1 MRFGRQKRG
10 HPSGEHGGPKHMA
23 ADKGDDVQEATAM
36 REASSDPTQQLLSA
50 LGRFQRQLAAVQA
63 GDAKEL
69 WPDECMNQLIGAMEV
84 ALSNNWPE
92 VVESLSD
99 TGRVLQS
106 YENAECPKDA
116 LPFLNDAYEL
126 LCLMVGD
133 LIVDGVRPAVIDKW
147 TRRYHLALADMDTA
161 GIEIASDQDDPD
173 SDVGK
178 LPKDDLPFEMPP
190 LAQKR
195 EEASIDD
202 GLSTLDELPP
212 LESMLEMG
220 VAPVTTA
227 KTEQDDVPDLAD
239 AISNEDMEL
248 LRTVAAADT
257 EEDSADVEE
266 QESTG
271 ESEEQPAP
279 LGGQPSRLVVDVM
292 DRICDELGILETAVD
307 GPRLEALRTIE
318 GGLTALKR
326 EAREHRHTVSATLA
340 ESILEACRLAI
351 EQPQVVDERF
361 TDLAFAFCG
370 VYVEALEGD
379 TENVKQWSTE
389 CGALML
395 NWDTGGSA
403 PAEAAVSS
411 ASPDESET
419 EETFK
424 PLAESA
430 ERVEITRAEPQAAE
444 PQEHATM
451 SQPQPAEAEE
461 KPAPELRVVEP
472 PSAPEAV
479 EAPPAPAAAKATGSA
494 LSNELLAQA
503 QEAALQGDAQAAQHL
518 ALRAAAEIASLSVSA
533 AHAELRDA
541 ETRFRTCIDAIEH
554 ARETVH
560 KREHDLGNADTKVSS
575 GKKMLKS
582 AEDELHSARVEVEN
596 VQTRVDALTAQIQE
610 LQKRREEEIEALN
623 SAETSLKG
631 SESALEDSRREVTN
645 AEVGVVKAR
654 EQLEFAR
661 QDVKAKQRSSSE
673 IESDIAR
680 ARSTLEEKQSGFESI
695 RATLGSAKRDPK
707 DEAEE
712 DEEEMLF

>member
-10 HPSGEHGGPKHMA
+10 HPSGEHGGPKRTA

-50 LGRFQRQLAAVQA
+50 LGRFQKQLAAVQA
-63 GDAKEL
+63 GDAEEL

-84 ALSNNWPE
+84 ALSHNWPE

-106 YENAECPKDA
+106 YENAKCPEDA

-133 LIVDGVRPAVIDKW
+133 IIVDGVRPGVIDKW

-161 GIEIASDQDDPD
+161 GIELASDQDDPD
-173 SDVGK
+173 GDAGK
-178 LPKDDLPFEMPP
+178 SPKDDLPFEMPP

-220 VAPVTTA
+220 VSPVA
-227 KTEQDDVPDLAD
+227 SSKPKEDDVPDLAD

-248 LRTVAAADT
+248 LRTVATAEAEDEPAEADEIDDAA
-257 EEDSADVEE
+257 EA
-266 QESTG
+266 
-271 ESEEQPAP
+271 SEEPAP

-292 DRICDELGILETAVD
+292 DRICDELGILESAVD

-340 ESILEACRLAI
+340 ESMLEACRLAI
-351 EQPQVVDERF
+351 EHPDVVDERF

-379 TENVKQWSTE
+379 TENVKQWTTE

-395 NWDTGGSA
+395 SWDTESTSRSGA
-403 PAEAAVSS
+403 PAET
-411 ASPDESET
+411 PEP
-419 EETFK
+419 EEPFE

-430 ERVEITRAEPQAAE
+430 ERVETTKAETQPVETEETEA
-444 PQEHATM
+444 M
-451 SQPQPAEAEE
+451 SQPQPAAAEE
-461 KPAPELRVVEP
+461 KPAPELRVVE
-472 PSAPEAV
+472 APEAPETV
-479 EAPPAPAAAKATGSA
+479 ETSPAPAAAKASGSA

-503 QEAALQGDAQAAQHL
+503 QEAAMQGDAQAAQHL
-518 ALRAAAEIASLSVSA
+518 ALRAAAEIASLSVTA
-533 AHAELRDA
+533 AHNALRDA
-541 ETRFRTCIDAIEH
+541 ETRYRTCIDAIEH

-560 KREHDLGNADTKVSS
+560 KRESELGNADAKVTS

-582 AEDELHSARVEVEN
+582 AEGDIHTARVEVEN
-596 VQTRVDALTAQIQE
+596 VQTRVDTLTAQIQE
-610 LQKRREEEIEALN
+610 LQKRREEEIEVLK
-623 SAETSLKG
+623 SAESTLKE
-631 SESALEDSRREVTN
+631 SENALEDSRREVAN

-661 QDVKAKQRSSSE
+661 QDVKAKQRNSAE

-680 ARSTLEEKQSGFESI
+680 VRSALEEKQSALESI

-707 DEAEE
+707 DADKE